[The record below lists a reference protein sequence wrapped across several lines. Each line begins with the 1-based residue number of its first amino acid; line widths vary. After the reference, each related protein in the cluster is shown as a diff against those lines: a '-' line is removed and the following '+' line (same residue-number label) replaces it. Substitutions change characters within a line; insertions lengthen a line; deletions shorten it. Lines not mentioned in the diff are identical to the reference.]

1 MSHQAAPQGGQRMT
15 TAQRLLAPGDGLRQ
29 WWSDLSRPAKWMI
42 SPWSV
47 VAFFGMRPLYR
58 SGNLRAIAACHRIH
72 DG

>member
-1 MSHQAAPQGGQRMT
+1 
-15 TAQRLLAPGDGLRQ
+15 
-29 WWSDLSRPAKWMI
+29 MI